1 MGNEYYKEGLI
12 AMSSTVDRN
21 NAGVN
26 APSPDQKPPKEKN
39 STKPPAKVLIVDDA
53 QSIRKLLTNI
63 LIKNGYE
70 AQTAPD
76 GLSAL
81 QSIAKDPPD
90 IILLDIIM
98 PVMDGYEVCRLLKSD
113 EKSCMIPVI
122 FISALDE
129 ETDKMDGFNAGGA
142 DYITKPFQIPELLAR
157 VQVHLEL
164 ERLQRELKKKNDEL
178 QRYAQRLEELNV
190 ALKVL
195 LVKKEEDTLELEE
208 KISLNIK
215 RLLLPNVE
223 LLKKRIKDKECH
235 VLLDMI
241 ELNLKEITSTFS
253 QKLSSKFIGL
263 TPTEI
268 KVANLVKEGKQIK
281 EIAEILSVSR
291 YAVELHRFNIR
302 KKLGLKSRKINLQS
316 YLASIS

>member
-1 MGNEYYKEGLI
+1 
-12 AMSSTVDRN
+12 MSSTVDRN